1 MSRQGSQESFLAF
14 HRLCLR
20 LGAVTLGIEIKVWRD
35 RRADP
40 LVAGLMQLERYLAR
54 LGLESGWLVIFDR
67 RSTALPI
74 EARLGT
80 EEVQTEQRRRVMV
93 IRGDGKD
100 GGRRRCGQTV
110 VNRVI
115 VDLGCHTMK
124 DFGILV
130 RFGPSQGKDL
140 LKLCLS
146 ASQRLAFYVER
157 MKF

>member
-1 MSRQGSQESFLAF
+1 MSGQGPQESFLAF

-20 LGAVTLGIEIKVWRD
+20 LGAVTLGIKIKVWRD

-40 LVAGLMQLERYLAR
+40 LASGLVQLERYL
-54 LGLESGWLVIFDR
+54 
-67 RSTALPI
+67 
-74 EARLGT
+74 
-80 EEVQTEQRRRVMV
+80 
-93 IRGDGKD
+93 D

-130 RFGPSQGKDL
+130 RFGPSQCKDL
-140 LKLCLS
+140 LKLRLS
-146 ASQRLAFYVER
+146 ASQRLAFYVGR
-157 MKF
+157 IKF

>member
-40 LVAGLMQLERYLAR
+40 LAVGLVQLERYLAR

-67 RSTALPI
+67 RSTVSPI

-80 EEVQTEQRRRVMV
+80 EVTQTEQGRRITV
-93 IRGDGKD
+93 IR
-100 GGRRRCGQTV
+100 
-110 VNRVI
+110 
-115 VDLGCHTMK
+115 
-124 DFGILV
+124 
-130 RFGPSQGKDL
+130 
-140 LKLCLS
+140 
-146 ASQRLAFYVER
+146 A
-157 MKF
+157 